1 MLELIQIP
9 CLTDN
14 YAWLVVDGAQ
24 ALVVDPAEAAPV
36 LDRLAPTGA
45 QLAAVLVTHHHDD
58 HVGGI
63 DELVAATGCAVVG
76 NARDGGRIPRLSRR
90 VDPGQTTVVA
100 GLPLE
105 VLDVSG
111 HTLGHVAYAC
121 ARRFGVVRRHGHGG
135 SETEVARLA
144 GRPALFVGDAL
155 FGAGCGRLFEG
166 TKEMLAAA
174 LATLAARNPSS
185 LVCCAHEYTAANLRF
200 AQAALPDHDA
210 IRARA
215 LGLDEEM
222 GAAKSSVPSTLEEE
236 LATNPFLLALH
247 DDEPA
252 AAVGELRARKDVFAV

>member
-24 ALVVDPAEAAPV
+24 ALVVDPSEAAPV
-36 LDRLAPTGA
+36 LERLRAAGA
-45 QLAAVLVTHHHDD
+45 RLAAVLVTHHHAD
-58 HVGGI
+58 HVGGVE
-63 DELVAATGCAVVG
+63 ELVAATGCAVVG
-76 NARDGGRIPRLSRR
+76 NARDGGRIPGLSRR

-105 VLDVSG
+105 VLDTSG

-121 ARRFGVVRRHGHGG
+121 ARRFDVVRRHGHAGVETD
-135 SETEVARLA
+135 SERLA

-166 TKEMLAAA
+166 TKAMLTQA
-174 LATLAARNPSS
+174 LRTLAARNPAA

-200 AQAALPDHDA
+200 ARQVLPANAAIA
-210 IRARA
+210 ARA
-215 LGLDEEM
+215 AHLDDELGP
-222 GAAKSSVPSTLEEE
+222 ARSTVPSTLALE
-236 LATNPFLLALH
+236 LETNPFLLAL
-247 DDEPA
+247 A
-252 AAVGELRARKDVFAV
+252 AADAVGAVGELRARRDAFAG